1 VLQTESLSI
10 TKSLDFA
17 KPPNV
22 ASETRSARKATANA
36 GCVQTQYNHSKTLLP
51 GYPEHKRLNY
61 GLLAE
66 FIETAQGSRVSLPQQ
81 TESISL
87 NPLSAHPYFDP
98 PFGCPVCPSTT
109 MRMLHI
115 ARETTWCQMLRQK
128 PLTSPSGNAPGDS
141 CCNHTEKDLGGNTAR
156 SWSNSKRR

>member
-1 VLQTESLSI
+1 MQSASNREFVDHQ
-10 TKSLDFA
+10 KPRFC
-17 KPPNV
+17 KPPMWL
-22 ASETRSARKATANA
+22 AKRGPPEKQHQNA
-36 GCVQTQYNHSKTLLP
+36 GCVQTQYNNSKPLLP
-51 GYPEHKRLNY
+51 GYSEHKRLN

-66 FIETAQGSRVSLPQQ
+66 FIEPHKGAGFLFPNRQ
-81 TESISL
+81 SISL
-87 NPLSAHPYFDP
+87 NPLRAHPYFDP

-141 CCNHTEKDLGGNTAR
+141 CCNHTEKD
-156 SWSNSKRR
+156 